1 MPGAGSST
9 LFLNVTGH
17 KCEFVLEGP
26 GEVRGMHRQP
36 AGVEADPPHVL
47 LGTDVDSL
55 VPAGVAAGVPLRW
68 PAVQGEPLVQGK
80 NSHADQISQVDEIF
94 FFF

>member
-1 MPGAGSST
+1 MPAAGSST

-55 VPAGVAAGVPLRW
+55 VPAGVAAGVPLR
-68 PAVQGEPLVQGK
+68 
-80 NSHADQISQVDEIF
+80 
-94 FFF
+94 